1 MKNFLLFFSIMTIF
15 FVSGCGQQVS
25 KEATQPVASQE
36 ANLETVSINVTGFN

>member
-1 MKNFLLFFSIMTIF
+1 MKNFFLIFSIIAIF

-36 ANLETVSINVTGFN
+36 ANLETASFNVTGFT